1 MHRQWCCVSFHL
13 KDRTGRIVRKT
24 VHGAANLV
32 GKMIRRFR
40 APEVVE
46 EEKPKGFDDFDLR
59 LGDVMRGER
68 ATLGKSLLDVQRELK
83 IRATYIAAIENAD
96 PAAFETPGF
105 IAGYVRSYARYLGL
119 DPEWA
124 YRAFCAEGGFET
136 AHGMSS
142 AASSKRTEPK
152 LSDKN
157 RRDPFAEATAMFAPA
172 SPGFWSRVEP
182 GAIGSSAVLLAL
194 ICGIGY
200 GGYAFVNE
208 VQKVEFVPV
217 DQAPGVVSE
226 LDPLVGVGAV
236 MPVGQEAQPGIVAA
250 EGDGFDRLYRPEA
263 LEVPVLVARD
273 APIATLDPRR
283 GGAIASDTVLAR
295 RDAEITA
302 LPSGLAANSDLAG
315 VATAQATPQVV
326 ANNVPEV
333 VLFAVRESWV
343 RVRAA
348 NGTVIY
354 ENIMNKGD
362 RFVLP
367 QTEEAATLLTGESG
381 AVYFAVNGEHY
392 GPAGRNG
399 QVTKNLSL
407 AADSLREQYKV
418 ADLQKD
424 GDLATVVAD
433 ASLLAPVEE

>member
-1 MHRQWCCVSFHL
+1 
-13 KDRTGRIVRKT
+13 
-24 VHGAANLV
+24 
-32 GKMIRRFR
+32 
-40 APEVVE
+40 
-46 EEKPKGFDDFDLR
+46 
-59 LGDVMRGER
+59 
-68 ATLGKSLLDVQRELK
+68 
-83 IRATYIAAIENAD
+83 
-96 PAAFETPGF
+96 
-105 IAGYVRSYARYLGL
+105 
-119 DPEWA
+119 
-124 YRAFCAEGGFET
+124 
-136 AHGMSS
+136 
-142 AASSKRTEPK
+142 
-152 LSDKN
+152 
-157 RRDPFAEATAMFAPA
+157 
-172 SPGFWSRVEP
+172 
-182 GAIGSSAVLLAL
+182 
-194 ICGIGY
+194 
-200 GGYAFVNE
+200 
-208 VQKVEFVPV
+208 
-217 DQAPGVVSE
+217 
-226 LDPLVGVGAV
+226 
-236 MPVGQEAQPGIVAA
+236 
-250 EGDGFDRLYRPEA
+250 
-263 LEVPVLVARD
+263 VPVLVARD

-407 AADSLREQYKV
+407 AADSLRDQYKV